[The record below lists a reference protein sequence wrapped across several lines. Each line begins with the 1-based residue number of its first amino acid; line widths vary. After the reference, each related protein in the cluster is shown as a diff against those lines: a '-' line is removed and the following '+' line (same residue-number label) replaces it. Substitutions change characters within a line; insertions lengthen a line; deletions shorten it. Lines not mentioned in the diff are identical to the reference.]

1 MEIGVVG
8 NDLFTIGFRLVG
20 IEKWFNVSEEVPVND
35 AIQTALKDKKIGV
48 LVIHDED
55 WKELEASLRKKL
67 SNSVK
72 PTVIAIGAEVDEGL
86 RDRIKTAVGVDLWK

>member
-1 MEIGVVG
+1 MEIGVIG

-20 IEKWFNVSEEVPVND
+20 IEKWFNVSKDLPVGD
-35 AIQTALKDKKIGV
+35 AIKTALQDKEIGV

-55 WKELEASLRKKL
+55 WKELDTSLRKKL

>member
-1 MEIGVVG
+1 MEIAVIG

-20 IEKWFNVSEEVPVND
+20 IEKWFNISGDVSVDEVVKS
-35 AIQTALKDKKIGV
+35 ALSDKGIGV
-48 LVIHDED
+48 IVIHDKN
-55 WKELEASLRKKL
+55 WKELEPSLRKKL

-72 PTVIAIGAEVDEGL
+72 PTVIAIGSEVDQGL

>member
-1 MEIGVVG
+1 MEIGIVG

-20 IEKWFNVSEEVPVND
+20 IEKWFNVSEDVPVVD
-35 AIQTALKDKKIGV
+35 AIRAALQDKDIGV

-55 WKELEASLRKKL
+55 WKELDASLRKKL

-72 PTVIAIGAEVDEGL
+72 PAVIAIGAEVDEGL
-86 RDRIKTAVGVDLWK
+86 RGRIKTAIGVDL

>member
-1 MEIGVVG
+1 MEIGIVG

-20 IEKWFNVSEEVPVND
+20 IEKWFNVSDDVPVDD
-35 AIQTALKDKKIGV
+35 AIKTALLDKEIGV

-55 WKELEASLRKKL
+55 WKKLDASLRKKL

>member
-1 MEIGVVG
+1 MEIGIVG

-20 IEKWFNVSEEVPVND
+20 IEKWFNVSDDVPVDN
-35 AIQTALKDKKIGV
+35 AIKTALLDKEIGV

-55 WKELEASLRKKL
+55 WKKLDASLRKKL

-72 PTVIAIGAEVDEGL
+72 PTVIAIGADVDEGL
-86 RDRIKTAVGVDLWK
+86 RDRIKTAVGVDLWN

>member
-1 MEIGVVG
+1 MEIGVIG

-20 IEKWFNVSEEVPVND
+20 IEKWFNVSKDVPVGD
-35 AIQTALKDKKIGV
+35 AIKTALQDKEIGV

>member
-35 AIQTALKDKKIGV
+35 AIQTALKDKGIGV

>member
-1 MEIGVVG
+1 MEIGVIG

-20 IEKWFNVSEEVPVND
+20 IEKWFNVSKEVPVDD
-35 AIQTALKDKKIGV
+35 AIKTALQDKEIGV

-55 WKELEASLRKKL
+55 WKELDTSFRKKL

-72 PTVIAIGAEVDEGL
+72 PTVIAIGADVDEGL
-86 RDRIKTAVGVDLWK
+86 RDRIKTAVGVDLWN

>member
-1 MEIGVVG
+1 MEIGIVG

-20 IEKWFNVSEEVPVND
+20 IEKWFNVSGDVPVDD
-35 AIQTALKDKKIGV
+35 AIKTALLDKEIGV

-55 WKELEASLRKKL
+55 WKKLDASLRKKL

-72 PTVIAIGAEVDEGL
+72 PTVIAIGADVDEGL
-86 RDRIKTAVGVDLWK
+86 RDRIKTAVGVDLWN

>member
-20 IEKWFNVSEEVPVND
+20 IEKWFNVNEEVPVEN
-35 AIQTALKDKKIGV
+35 AIKTALQDKEIGG

-55 WKELEASLRKKL
+55 WKELDASLRKKL

-86 RDRIKTAVGVDLWK
+86 RDRIKTAVGVDLWN

>member
-1 MEIGVVG
+1 MEIGVIG

-20 IEKWFNVSEEVPVND
+20 IEKWFNVSKDVPVGD
-35 AIQTALKDKKIGV
+35 AIKTALQDKEIGV

-55 WKELEASLRKKL
+55 WKELDTSLRKKL

>member
-1 MEIGVVG
+1 MEIGIVG

-20 IEKWFNVSEEVPVND
+20 IEKWFNVSDDVPVDD
-35 AIQTALKDKKIGV
+35 AIKTALLDKEIGV

-55 WKELEASLRKKL
+55 WKKLDASLRKKL

-72 PTVIAIGAEVDEGL
+72 PTVIAIGADVDEGL
-86 RDRIKTAVGVDLWK
+86 RDRIKTAVGVDLWN

>member
-1 MEIGVVG
+1 MEIGVIG
-8 NDLFTIGFRLVG
+8 SDLFTIGFRLVG
-20 IEKWFNVSEEVPVND
+20 IEKWFAVSDNIPVYEAVNS
-35 AIQTALKDKKIGV
+35 ALEDKEIGV

-55 WKELEASLRKKL
+55 WKELDTSLRKKL

-86 RDRIKTAVGVDLWK
+86 RDRIKTAVGVDLWN

>member
-1 MEIGVVG
+1 MEIGVIG

-20 IEKWFNVSEEVPVND
+20 IEKWFNVSEEVPVDD
-35 AIQTALKDKKIGV
+35 AIKAALQDKEIGV

-55 WKELEASLRKKL
+55 WKEVEASLRKKL

>member
-1 MEIGVVG
+1 MEIGIVG

-20 IEKWFNVSEEVPVND
+20 IEKWFNVSDDVPVDD
-35 AIQTALKDKKIGV
+35 AIKTALLDKEIGA

-55 WKELEASLRKKL
+55 WKKLDASLRKKL

-72 PTVIAIGAEVDEGL
+72 PTVIAIGADVDEGL
-86 RDRIKTAVGVDLWK
+86 RDRIKTAVGVDLWN